1 MGALSFLTPWFL
13 AGAVAVAVP
22 FVLHMLRREQTP
34 ALAFTAVR
42 FLRQAPREQQRRREL
57 RDIWL
62 LLLRMLALIVLAIS
76 FARPYIKSGE
86 ATAGGITVVALDTS
100 FSMSGKEQF
109 ERARKAALSLVS
121 STPAGDRVAA
131 MAFDDRAA
139 LVSPPALERGSARA
153 AFNALKAS
161 AGATNYAGL
170 LASSARVFGQ
180 AGGKLIVVTD
190 LQRSGWTTEG
200 VLPANVQLQVVDV
213 AGPLDNVA
221 VESLKRDANVAT
233 AVVSNYGA
241 RARSVRVALTVDERP
256 AGLSVI
262 NLEPG
267 ASETVRFAD
276 AVLPSKGVA
285 KVSVDDRL
293 GLAADNERYLVLE
306 APPPPSVLLLT
317 QREDGE
323 DAFYLREAVQA
334 VDGPRAFAVDLVKAS
349 ERNSLQPG
357 RFKTHP
363 VVWLLGT
370 RGLDRRIREQIAT
383 YVQEGGALLVTA
395 GPMLDPS
402 SFASLFE
409 QAGKL
414 KVESAEGTGFPT
426 TLAPVD
432 TRHPIFAAFGT
443 FAANLGQAEFTQALR
458 IAPPADGNSRIV
470 ARFTNGLPAMVEQ
483 EIGSGRV
490 IVFASDVSSEWNDFP
505 RQPTFVPFV
514 NETLRYLAN
523 LRERPRDLT
532 VGAVVA
538 GLGAAG
544 VAGLQAGDI
553 GATSKPGVIKIGS
566 PERLVAVNV
575 DARESRPARMTDTEF
590 TQMVRRTDAEGRS
603 ADIVARE
610 QESGQH
616 WWRYGLLALMAVLVA
631 EGLLARRP
639 APVSVSSGPATA
651 GAVTSAP

>member
-1 MGALSFLTPWFL
+1 MC
-13 AGAVAVAVP
+13 
-22 FVLHMLRREQTP
+22 
-34 ALAFTAVR
+34 
-42 FLRQAPREQQRRREL
+42 
-57 RDIWL
+57 
-62 LLLRMLALIVLAIS
+62 
-76 FARPYIKSGE
+76 
-86 ATAGGITVVALDTS
+86 
-100 FSMSGKEQF
+100 
-109 ERARKAALSLVS
+109 
-121 STPAGDRVAA
+121 
-131 MAFDDRAA
+131 
-139 LVSPPALERGSARA
+139 
-153 AFNALKAS
+153 
-161 AGATNYAGL
+161 
-170 LASSARVFGQ
+170 
-180 AGGKLIVVTD
+180 
-190 LQRSGWTTEG
+190 
-200 VLPANVQLQVVDV
+200 VLPA
-213 AGPLDNVA
+213 
-221 VESLKRDANVAT
+221 
-233 AVVSNYGA
+233 
-241 RARSVRVALTVDERP
+241 
-256 AGLSVI
+256 
-262 NLEPG
+262 
-267 ASETVRFAD
+267 
-276 AVLPSKGVA
+276 KGVA
-285 KVSVDDRL
+285 KVSIDDRQ

-357 RFKTHP
+357 RLKSHP

-458 IAPPADGNSRIV
+458 IAPAAGSNSRIV

-483 EIGSGRV
+483 EIGTGRV

-523 LRERPRDLT
+523 LRERPSDLT
-532 VGAVVA
+532 VGT
-538 GLGAAG
+538 LAAG
-544 VAGLQAGDI
+544 VAGLPAGG
-553 GATSKPGVIKIGS
+553 GAGG
-566 PERLVAVNV
+566 
-575 DARESRPARMTDTEF
+575 
-590 TQMVRRTDAEGRS
+590 RRSLE
-603 ADIVARE
+603 
-610 QESGQH
+610 
-616 WWRYGLLALMAVLVA
+616 
-631 EGLLARRP
+631 
-639 APVSVSSGPATA
+639 
-651 GAVTSAP
+651 

>member
-1 MGALSFLTPWFL
+1 MGALSFLAPWFL
-13 AGAVAVAVP
+13 AGAAAVAVP
-22 FVLHMLRREQTP
+22 VILHMLRREQTP

-42 FLRQAPREQQRRREL
+42 FLRQAPQEKQRRREL

-62 LLLRMLALIVLAIS
+62 LLLRMLALIVLAIA
-76 FARPYIKSGE
+76 FARPYIRSGE
-86 ATAGGITVVALDTS
+86 AAASGITVVALDTS

-109 ERARKAALSLVS
+109 ERAKKAALSLVS
-121 STPAGDRVAA
+121 SVPTGDRVAA
-131 MAFDDRAA
+131 MAFDDRAS

-153 AFNALKAS
+153 SINALKAG
-161 AGATNYAGL
+161 AGATNYAAL

-180 AGGKLIVVTD
+180 VGGKLIVVTD

-200 VLPANVQLQVVDV
+200 VLPANVELQVVDV
-213 AGPLDNVA
+213 AGPQDNIA
-221 VESLKRDANVAT
+221 VESLKRDPTNVAA
-233 AVVSNYGA
+233 AVVSNYGQ
-241 RARSVRVALTVDERP
+241 RARSVRAALTLDQKAVGQT
-256 AGLSVI
+256 AI

-276 AVLPSKGVA
+276 VVLPAKGVA
-285 KVSVDDRL
+285 KVTIDDRQ

-306 APPPPSVLLLT
+306 GPPPPSVLLLS
-317 QREDGE
+317 QKEDGE
-323 DAFYLREAVQA
+323 DVFYLREAVQA
-334 VDGPRAFAVDLVKAS
+334 VDGPRAFTVNLVKAS
-349 ERNSLQPG
+349 ERNALEPG
-357 RFKTHP
+357 RLKAHA

-443 FAANLGQAEFTQALR
+443 FASNLGQAEFTQALR
-458 IAPPADGNSRIV
+458 IAPAADSNSRIV
-470 ARFTNGLPAMVEQ
+470 ARFTNGLPALVEQ

-523 LRERPRDLT
+523 LRDRPRDLT
-532 VGAVVA
+532 VGT
-538 GLGAAG
+538 LAAG
-544 VAGLQAGDI
+544 VAGLPG
-553 GATSKPGVIKIGS
+553 GGSGTSKPGVIKIGN

-575 DARESRPARMTDTEF
+575 DARESRPARMTDAEF
-590 TQMVRRTDAEGRS
+590 TQMVRRSDAEGRS

-616 WWRYGLLALMAVLVA
+616 WWRYGLLALMAVLVI
-631 EGLLARRP
+631 EGLMARRP
-639 APVSVSSGPATA
+639 APAS
-651 GAVTSAP
+651 AVAAVPEQA